1 MPEIDPKVLNL
12 IEMVMRAY
20 DCCLSCS
27 AFLIVLDN
35 EEKELVKKEIVI
47 GSG

>member
-1 MPEIDPKVLNL
+1 MSEIDPKILNL
-12 IEMVMRAY
+12 MEMVMRAY

-35 EEKELVKKEIVI
+35 ENRELAKREIVI
-47 GSG
+47 GSA